1 MVAIKLA
8 NVELFKL
15 YIDPY
20 SHFQNL
26 AFDAFKS
33 LINHSNEQLPIRWWS
48 DLAHLIEILEM
59 RIGDKTYGAHSE
71 C

>member
-15 YIDPY
+15 YTDPY
-20 SHFQNL
+20 SNFQNL
-26 AFDAFKS
+26 AFDAFKF
-33 LINHSNEQLPIRWWS
+33 LINHSNEQLPLRWWT
-48 DLAHLIEILEM
+48 DLAHLIEIFRM
-59 RIGDKTYGAHSE
+59 KIDDKTYGAHSD